1 MKFSKKQEKEVLKVY
16 EAFFHSYLNGDV
28 KNYASYLD
36 DDFHFVGTVAEEEF
50 LNKKDAVKFFEK
62 TADQFSGKL
71 ELRNREIKAEA
82 FNESHESFVLI
93 IERNDGYF
101 LNEGKWSFY
110 SVFRMSTLFIKRK
123 TGWKLIHQHISM
135 PDSKAEEGQTIA
147 IEQIKTEN
155 LQLRDAV
162 KRRTIELENKNHELE
177 IEASLE
183 RVRAI
188 ALGMSR
194 SEELLNVCEILFKEL
209 KTLGFD
215 ELRNTMINIHNDEEK
230 TFLNYDYSDKL
241 GKTITPLYY
250 NINPV
255 IAKQIKQIRKSKD
268 AFSETSFKGDEL
280 KEWKR
285 FRKKRGE
292 PDDPRLKNT
301 NALYYYFYS
310 IGTGSIGISTFGFI
324 TKEKLKL
331 LKRFRNVFEF
341 AYRRYSDVALAE
353 AQAKD
358 AQIEL
363 SLERVRARS
372 MAMHNSDELVD
383 ASVVLFNELKSL
395 GIESIRT
402 GVAIFDEL
410 NKSVEIWSSQLIKE
424 NRNKIIGI
432 VPFKTHPFF
441 EKCYRA
447 WKRKAPYYFY
457 EISGSEVKK
466 YYKATS
472 SVLSYPLKKKFNSKE
487 MFYTFFFPEG
497 SLNVV
502 SEKNL
507 SEDECSLMV
516 RFANVFGLIYRRFLD
531 LQKAE
536 AQAKEGQ
543 IELALERV
551 RARTMAMQRSD
562 ELEETSQILFQQF
575 KELGEHPER
584 ITIGTINEEERQIE
598 LWVTVEGDK
607 NRMVKVSIDEPNV
620 SKKIYLAWKE
630 QKKSILI
637 DLTGKRLSEYLAYR
651 KSFGNTQGNSDFLK
665 DRMIAYVAFFSKG
678 IISISTSELK
688 SRESIQLLE
697 RFAGVFDLTYT
708 RFLDLQKAEEQA
720 REAQIEVALERVRSR
735 TMAMHSSD
743 ELQEAAVLLFQQIRD
758 LGVNTG
764 SCGYIIWDNE
774 KKDASVWMSSPEGS
788 IQEPFKLPHTKS
800 KIYKEIF
807 TAKESGKDFFVK
819 EVRGKELRNHFD
831 YLTSVPGIGEKIKQL
846 RKSGYKFPETIVYN
860 IAFFKQGYLSFHTHE
875 LSSEA
880 HDIFRRFANVFEQTY
895 TRFLDLQKAEAQTR
909 EGQIQLALERVRA
922 KAMAMQKSDQLLEVS
937 LELYNQFK
945 QLDSTVRG
953 LTINIVNEKERVFE
967 VSFGMFNQSFKLSI
981 DEQIVMSKAYKYWKS
996 GKKSLIL
1003 ELSRKDL
1010 IKFNKIRN
1018 TAVGSEIFPLEY
1030 KSGFKLIMYMAFFS
1044 SGMLIVGMEE
1054 HRPEETTDI
1063 LQRFA
1068 SVFDLTYTRFLDL
1081 KKAEAQARESQIEA
1095 SLEKIRSRSLAMHNA
1110 EELGEV
1116 ISVIV
1121 EKLKELDFSVDD
1133 GVALITHIEGSKDLL
1148 EWMAN
1153 PGFPSAIKFYLPYF
1167 EHPVLS
1173 DLWKAKN
1180 EGAEF
1185 AVKRYT
1191 AKENKSFLT
1200 HIFKHSD
1207 FKHTPQPIK
1216 DYCLT
1221 ADTYATSIAFQKN
1234 TAIFINDYSGKTL
1247 TQQEIDILKRFS
1259 KVFEQAYIRF
1269 LDLQK
1274 AEAQARESQI
1284 EAALERVRSRTM
1296 GMQKSDELKD
1306 VIQVIY
1312 EQFVHLNIIIDHAGI
1327 IMDYKERD
1335 DMNIWVS
1342 DHRGNLSQVTIP
1354 YFDSEHWN
1362 RFNEAKENGKDFFAV
1377 NLNFIE
1383 KNTFYKKLFKF
1394 IPGLP
1399 EEAKDFY
1406 FSCPGLAI
1414 STVLLDNVSL
1424 YIENFSGLSYSDE
1437 ENATLMRFGKVF
1449 QQTYTRFLDLQK
1461 AEAQTRE
1468 SQIEASLEKV
1478 RGKAMAMH
1486 NSIDL
1491 TDAAGMVFTELNI
1504 LGIKPI
1510 RSGFVLLSKDTRI
1523 AKLYPATSFDNK
1535 NTVSFTGE
1543 FEFTGHPVYEK
1554 QYQSWL
1560 DKENYFPVLEGDLL
1574 KSYYKILAKGLSV
1587 PYKNFP
1593 TKNKKQFGTFLPFS
1607 GGFLFTWSDDPFTEN
1622 EISILDRF
1630 KSILDLTIRRYVDLK
1645 NAEEQ
1650 SRESQIEA
1658 SLERVRSKAMAMQN
1672 SNDIGLAVATIFE
1685 ELEKLNLET
1694 LRCGIGIINKEKKS
1708 ADVWS
1713 TTKSEGGT
1721 AVQVSGDEPIAHPL
1735 LEGAY
1740 EAWLNQRDFSY
1751 LLEGKD
1757 LNEYYKSLTK
1767 TNFKLPDSE
1776 SKVIEAEGLKQYYYV
1791 TAFPT
1796 GNLYAFRET
1805 EFPEE
1810 AKIVMKRFADVINF
1824 TYTRFNDLKLS
1835 EAQAKEAQIELSLE
1849 RVRAKTMAM
1858 HNSKDV
1864 GETVTVMFEEL
1875 LNLGIEKTIR
1885 CGIIIIN
1892 KSKQMEVWNA
1902 SFDANGKVVLIIGR
1916 LDMTIHPSLQ
1926 GVYNA
1931 WELKLPS
1938 FSYEFAGEDL
1948 KDYFR
1953 AINNSPDY
1961 PLQIDIDLLPPKY
1974 FNTEF
1979 FFTEGAIFSF
1989 TRSPLPSDKEQ
2000 IFIRFASV
2008 IGQTYRRYLDLQK
2021 AEAQARES
2029 TIEASLERVR
2039 SRTLAMQK
2047 SDELAETA
2055 AVVFKQLISLGIEPN
2070 RLYIGIIKDES
2081 DEIEFWI
2088 TDEDGTRVSNQFSG
2102 SRDKNASIKKMYDGW
2117 KSQQKSITI
2126 DMKGKELQEYFHHL
2140 SDELHVPFKQGLSQ
2154 KRRVQSIA
2162 YFSHGFIGIASPELQ
2177 PEETIFLLE
2186 RFAAVFN
2193 LTYARFNDLKV
2204 AEHNAEQANLDLIKL
2219 QTEKK
2224 RAEDALTELRATQ
2237 AQLIQ
2242 SEKMAS
2248 LGELTAGIAHEIQ
2261 NPLNFVNNFSEVNT
2275 ELIEELNE
2283 ELGKGNFEDA
2293 IAIAKDIK
2301 ENEEKIKHHGKRAEG
2316 IVKGMLQHSR
2326 SSSGVKE
2333 PTDINALAD
2342 EYLRLA
2348 YHGLRAKD
2356 KSFNA
2361 KMETNYDDNI
2371 GKINIIPQDIGR
2383 VILNLI
2389 TNAFYVVDEKR
2400 NPELKIMNRQ
2410 LQ

>member
-1 MKFSKKQEKEVLKVY
+1 MSKTKEKLLKKTYKKFLQISNNKLPPEILDNIADVNIMGYGTAIDEKINSLSECRDLVVRQKDQSAGMKFKHEIIPGIMRISPDGDSVIIVDEMKITINANGHSHQLFLRITTVMEYAGNKWRVVHFHTSKPDGTKG
-16 EAFFHSYLNGDV
+16 EADTWHINEWKR
-28 KNYASYLD
+28 KNLELQKLVD
-36 DDFHFVGTVAEEEF
+36 
-50 LNKKDAVKFFEK
+50 EK
-62 TADQFSGKL
+62 TADL
-71 ELRNREIKAEA
+71 LIK
-82 FNESHESFVLI
+82 NSDLQ
-93 IERNDGYF
+93 IE
-101 LNEGKWSFY
+101 
-110 SVFRMSTLFIKRK
+110 T
-123 TGWKLIHQHISM
+123 
-135 PDSKAEEGQTIA
+135 
-147 IEQIKTEN
+147 
-155 LQLRDAV
+155 
-162 KRRTIELENKNHELE
+162 
-177 IEASLE
+177 SLE
-183 RVRAI
+183 RVRTVAI
-188 ALGMSR
+188 GMR
-194 SEELLNVCEILFKEL
+194 KSEELLNICEILFKEL

-215 ELRNTMINIHNDEEK
+215 ELRNTMINIHNDEDK
-230 TFLNYDYSDKL
+230 TFLNYDYSDTL

-255 IAKQIKQIRKSKD
+255 ISKQIKQIRKSKD

-280 KEWKR
+280 KEWKK
-285 FRKKRGE
+285 FRKTRGE

-310 IGTGSIGISTFGFI
+310 IGTGSIGISTFGSI

-372 MAMHNSDELVD
+372 MTMHSSDELVD
-383 ASVVLFNELKSL
+383 ASVVLFNELRSL

-487 MFYTFFFPEG
+487 IFYTFFFPEG

-507 SEDECSLMV
+507 SEDECRLMV

-536 AQAKEGQ
+536 
-543 IELALERV
+543 
-551 RARTMAMQRSD
+551 
-562 ELEETSQILFQQF
+562 SQ
-575 KELGEHPER
+575 
-584 ITIGTINEEERQIE
+584 T
-598 LWVTVEGDK
+598 
-607 NRMVKVSIDEPNV
+607 
-620 SKKIYLAWKE
+620 
-630 QKKSILI
+630 
-637 DLTGKRLSEYLAYR
+637 
-651 KSFGNTQGNSDFLK
+651 
-665 DRMIAYVAFFSKG
+665 
-678 IISISTSELK
+678 
-688 SRESIQLLE
+688 
-697 RFAGVFDLTYT
+697 
-708 RFLDLQKAEEQA
+708 
-720 REAQIEVALERVRSR
+720 REAQIEASLEKVRGKAMAMHNSSDLTVAAGTMFTELNKLGIKPIRSGFVLLSKDSRKAKLYPATSFDNKNTVSFTGEFEFTGHPVYEKQYLSWVEKENYFPVLEGDILKSYYKILAKGLSIPYKNFPVKNKKQFGTFLPFSEGFLFTWSDESYSEKETNILDRFKNILELTTRRYLDLKNAEAQSRESQIEAALERVRSR

-764 SCGYIIWDNE
+764 SCGYIIWNYE

-807 TAKESGKDFFVK
+807 SAKESGKDFFVK

-831 YLTSVPGIGEKIKQL
+831 YLTTVPEIGEKINQL

-875 LSSEA
+875 LSPEA

-953 LTINIVNEKERVFE
+953 LTINIVNKKERVFE

-981 DEQIVMSKAYKYWKS
+981 DESLVMSKAYKCWKS

-1018 TAVGSEIFPLEY
+1018 TAIGSEIFPLEY

-1044 SGMLIVGMEE
+1044 NGMLIVGMEE
-1054 HRPEETTDI
+1054 HRPEETIDI

-1121 EKLKELDFSVDD
+1121 EKLKELDFSIDD

-1185 AVKRYT
+1185 ALKRYT

-1216 DYCLT
+1216 DYCLS

-1306 VIQVIY
+1306 VIKVVL
-1312 EQFVHLNIIIDHAGI
+1312 EQFVHLNINAEHAGFV
-1327 IMDYKERD
+1327 MDYKARD
-1335 DMNIWVS
+1335 DYDIWVA
-1342 DHRGNLSQVTIP
+1342 DPLGVPSQITIP
-1354 YFDSEHWN
+1354 YFDSLYYN
-1362 RFNEAKENGKDFFAV
+1362 RFNEAKVKGEDFFAV
-1377 NLNFIE
+1377 NLTFKE
-1383 KNTFYKKLFKF
+1383 KNIFYKKLFKY
-1394 IPGLP
+1394 ITGLP
-1399 EEAKDFY
+1399 EEAKNFY
-1406 FSCPGLAI
+1406 FKCPGLAA
-1414 STVLLDNVSL
+1414 STVLLENVSL
-1424 YIENFSGLSYSDE
+1424 YIENFSGVPYNDE
-1437 ENATLMRFGKVF
+1437 ENAVLMRFGKVF
-1449 QQTYTRFLDLQK
+1449 QQTYTRFLDLKQ
-1461 AEAQTRE
+1461 AEA
-1468 SQIEASLEKV
+1468 
-1478 RGKAMAMH
+1478 
-1486 NSIDL
+1486 
-1491 TDAAGMVFTELNI
+1491 
-1504 LGIKPI
+1504 
-1510 RSGFVLLSKDTRI
+1510 
-1523 AKLYPATSFDNK
+1523 
-1535 NTVSFTGE
+1535 
-1543 FEFTGHPVYEK
+1543 
-1554 QYQSWL
+1554 
-1560 DKENYFPVLEGDLL
+1560 
-1574 KSYYKILAKGLSV
+1574 
-1587 PYKNFP
+1587 
-1593 TKNKKQFGTFLPFS
+1593 
-1607 GGFLFTWSDDPFTEN
+1607 
-1622 EISILDRF
+1622 
-1630 KSILDLTIRRYVDLK
+1630 
-1645 NAEEQ
+1645 Q

-1658 SLERVRSKAMAMQN
+1658 SLERVRSKAMAMQS
-1672 SNDIGLAVATIFE
+1672 SNDLGLAVATIFE

-1694 LRCGIGIINKEKKS
+1694 LRCGIGIINEVKKS

-1721 AVQVSGDEPIAHPL
+1721 VVQVSGDEPIVHPL

-1740 EAWLNQRDFSY
+1740 EAWLNQGEFSY

-1757 LNEYYKSLTK
+1757 LNEYYKGLTK

-1835 EAQAKEAQIELSLE
+1835 EAQTKEAQIELSLE

-2008 IGQTYRRYLDLQK
+2008 IGQTYRRFLDLQK
-2021 AEAQARES
+2021 AEAQAREA

-2081 DEIEFWI
+2081 GEIEFWI
-2088 TDEDGTRVSNQFSG
+2088 TDEDGTKVSNQFSG
-2102 SRDKNASIKKMYDGW
+2102 SRDRNASIRKMYDGW
-2117 KSQQKSITI
+2117 KSEKKSISI
-2126 DMKGKELQEYFHHL
+2126 DMQGKELEEYFHHL
-2140 SDELHVPFKQGLSQ
+2140 NYELHVPFKQGLSQ

-2162 YFSHGFIGIASPELQ
+2162 YFSHGFIGIASPEPQ

-2204 AEHNAEQANLDLIKL
+2204 AEHNAEQAQIDLIKL

-2224 RAEDALTELRATQ
+2224 RAEDALTELRSTQ

-2275 ELIEELNE
+2275 ELIDELND
-2283 ELGKGNFEDA
+2283 ELGKGNFDDA

-2326 SSSGVKE
+2326 TSSGVKE

-2361 KMETNYDDNI
+2361 KMETDYDDNI

-2389 TNAFYVVDEKR
+2389 TNAFYAVTEKKSQQQKGFEPTVTVSTKKSWD
-2400 NPELKIMNRQ
+2400 NILIIVKDNGNGIPQKVMDKIFQPFFTTKPTGQGTGLGLSMSYDIVKAHGGELKVETKEGEGAEFVIE
-2410 LQ
+2410 LPIF